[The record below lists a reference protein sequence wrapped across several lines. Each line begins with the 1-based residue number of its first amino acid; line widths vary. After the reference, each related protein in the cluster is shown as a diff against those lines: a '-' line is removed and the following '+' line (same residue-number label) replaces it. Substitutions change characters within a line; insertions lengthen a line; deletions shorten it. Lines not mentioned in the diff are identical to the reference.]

1 MLFSEAFRVARGP
14 ELAPWTHGLAG
25 HLGKTLGLIPGA
37 ARVACEL
44 VTRVSQSIRD
54 FLSEPQSKLV
64 LFPFTPVLLHLT
76 CSPCVS
82 VLSSACHWPPD
93 VCGGRAALRG
103 AQQALV
109 YGLNSLVKEISQCQR
124 LWVCPWG
131 KCGPDE
137 MERTFWSLLEK

>member
-14 ELAPWTHGLAG
+14 EPGPWTSGPAG

-54 FLSEPQSKLV
+54 FLSEPQSELV
-64 LFPFTPVLLHLT
+64 LFPFMLVLLHLT
-76 CSPCVS
+76 CPPCVS
-82 VLSSACHWPPD
+82 PLLCVSLAPRCVGGGQHWGD
-93 VCGGRAALRG
+93 

-109 YGLNSLVKEISQCQR
+109 YGLNSLVK
-124 LWVCPWG
+124 
-131 KCGPDE
+131 
-137 MERTFWSLLEK
+137 